1 MTTQT
6 EMSQQ
11 TTEQEEKLAD
21 ELQLISLL
29 KEHGDILEKH
39 PELLVEL
46 EVPHQAGG
54 AISLIERQVAIL
66 RERLKTSDGHLRELM
81 DIARINERLA
91 NSRHRIAINLLG
103 AHDLVD
109 VISVVLDE
117 LKNELKAELA
127 DIKLFSDNAELAE
140 KHPDLFVAT
149 DAQELSQFSTML
161 KQKNPVCGR
170 SSAEQNNFLFG
181 DKAEEIASAAII
193 PLVAGADLGLLGL
206 GSSEADRFQASMGTE
221 FLTQMGELVSAAL
234 AVHLEK

>member
-6 EMSQQ
+6 ERSQQ
-11 TTEQEEKLAD
+11 TTPEEEKLAD

-29 KEHGDILEKH
+29 REHADILQRH
-39 PELLVEL
+39 PELLAEL
-46 EVPHQAGG
+46 EVPHQTGG
-54 AISLIERQVAIL
+54 AVSLIERQVGVL
-66 RERLKTSDGHLRELM
+66 REKLQAGDNHLRELM
-81 DIARINERLA
+81 DIARLNERLA
-91 NSRHRIAINLLG
+91 HSRHRIAINLLG

-117 LKNELKAELA
+117 LKNELKAEFA
-127 DIKLFSDNAELAE
+127 DIQLFSDNAELVE
-140 KHPDLFVAT
+140 KHPGLFVAT
-149 DAQELSQFSTML
+149 DASELSQFSTML
-161 KQKNPVCGR
+161 RQKNPVCGR

-181 DKAEEIASAAII
+181 DSAEEVASAAMI

-206 GSSEADRFQASMGTE
+206 GSRQADRFQSSMGTE